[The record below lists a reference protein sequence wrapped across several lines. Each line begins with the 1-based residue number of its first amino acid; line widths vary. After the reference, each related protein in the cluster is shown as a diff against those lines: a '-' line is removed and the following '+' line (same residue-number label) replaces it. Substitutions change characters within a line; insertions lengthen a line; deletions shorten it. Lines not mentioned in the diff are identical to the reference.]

1 MSRQTRITKKNFKVF
16 CEGDTEYNYIDEMRR
31 QKRLSIALKP
41 VNMKGGGYSNFLE
54 HVKTDGTTN
63 CLAKFIIIDGD
74 RAVEDD
80 GEKKNLQELL
90 EYCIL
95 QNRSGR
101 IPHFLIVDYPDFEYI
116 ACLHTPK
123 YKGQNVAQYIIKE
136 LGYKSVAEF
145 KSDEKVYNVL
155 NANGSSYTL
164 MLSLLKKEQC
174 FVINNYS
181 INKKRYEIK
190 TSTIYDWEKLGRKG
204 SNINEFFEVIN
215 SFNT

>member
-1 MSRQTRITKKNFKVF
+1 VTKKNFKVF
-16 CEGDTEYNYIDEMRR
+16 CEGDTEYNYINEMRR

-54 HVKTDGTTN
+54 QIKTDGTAN

-74 RAVEDD
+74 RVVTEE

-136 LGYKSVAEF
+136 LGYESVDEF
-145 KSDEKVYNVL
+145 KADEKVYNVL
-155 NANGSSYTL
+155 NTNGNSYAL
-164 MLSLLKKEQC
+164 MLSLLRKENC
-174 FVINNYS
+174 LVINNYS
-181 INKKRYEIK
+181 ISKKQYEIK
-190 TSTIYDWEKLGRKG
+190 ISTIYDWEKLGRKG
-204 SNINEFFEVIN
+204 SNINEFFEVIS

>member
-1 MSRQTRITKKNFKVF
+1 MH
-16 CEGDTEYNYIDEMRR
+16 R
-31 QKRLSIALKP
+31 QKRLSIALKL
-41 VNMKGGGYSNFLE
+41 VNMEGGGYSNFLE
-54 HVKTDGTTN
+54 QVKTDGTTN

-74 RAVEDD
+74 RAAVED

-101 IPHFLIVDYPDFEYI
+101 IPHFLIFNYPDFEYI

-123 YKGQNVAQYIIKE
+123 YKGQNIAQYIVKK
-136 LGYKSVAEF
+136 LGYKSVNAF
-145 KSDEKVYNVL
+145 KADEKIYNVL
-155 NANGSSYTL
+155 NTNGNSYTR
-164 MLSLLKKEQC
+164 MLSLLKKENC

-181 INKKRYEIK
+181 ISKKQYEIK
-190 TSTIYDWEKLGRKG
+190 ISTIYDWEKLERKG